1 MNAFHSP
8 LDAFFPKQ
16 DKSHKT
22 LCIPDLPYQYGYSY
36 SGDFAVSHE
45 REGAEMTPIVKY
57 VDLVLN
63 YPYPDQTQMAIMMKY
78 VEDLFSNYPHS
89 VQTRMAIM
97 KKYVEDLISHYPYSD
112 QTRIPIMKKYIDALV
127 SNYTYSDQT
136 RMAIMK
142 KYVEYVENL
151 VSNYPYSDQTQMAII
166 SKYFEDLVSNYPYQK
181 RTQGSDPVACTSSH
195 DSESSSI
202 SKDIL
207 LPADR

>member
-63 YPYPDQTQMAIMMKY
+63 YPYSDQTHMAIMMKY

-166 SKYFEDLVSNYPYQK
+166 SKYFEDVVSNYPYQK
-181 RTQGSDPVACTSSH
+181 QTHGSDPVACTSSH